1 MRKLFALL
9 LLWLPVLQLS
19 AWKEPG
25 TTTIYP
31 RVGFNLSKFS
41 GDKIYTGINT
51 FDGVA
56 GTIPARFKVG
66 FTMGVEAQHQFSNAL
81 AGSIG
86 LLYSQQGTA
95 FKKTSDI
102 EFDFKMKENNLIVPV
117 MLVATTK
124 YNIDLKLG
132 LQPEFRVSKA
142 FGKVLNKVSLSIPVG
157 ISYEYRNVALDL
169 RYNIGVSH
177 VYKEQSSYDASRGQ
191 TVMLT
196 LGYGIDL

>member
-19 AWKEPG
+19 AWREPG

-66 FTMGVEAQHQFSNAL
+66 FTVGAEAQHQFSNAL

-124 YNIDLKLG
+124 YNIDFKLG

-142 FGKVLNKVSLSIPVG
+142 FDKVLNKVSLSIPVA
-157 ISYEYRNVALDL
+157 ISYEYRNVVLDL

>member
-56 GTIPARFKVG
+56 GTIPARLKVG
-66 FTMGVEAQHQFSNAL
+66 FTVGAEAQHQFSNAL

-142 FGKVLNKVSLSIPVG
+142 FDKVLNKVSLSIPVG

>member
-19 AWKEPG
+19 AWKEQG

-66 FTMGVEAQHQFSNAL
+66 FNVGAEAQHQFSNAL

-95 FKKTSDI
+95 FKKTSDT
-102 EFDFKMKENNLIVPV
+102 ELDFKIKENNLIVPV

-142 FGKVLNKVSLSIPVG
+142 FDKVLNKVSLSIPVG
-157 ISYEYRNVALDL
+157 ISYEYRNVVLDL

>member
-66 FTMGVEAQHQFSNAL
+66 FTVGAEAQHQFSNAL

-86 LLYSQQGTA
+86 LFYSQQGTA
-95 FKKTSDI
+95 FKKTSDT
-102 EFDFKMKENNLIVPV
+102 ELDFKIKENNLIVPV

-142 FGKVLNKVSLSIPVG
+142 FDKVLNKVSLSIPVG
-157 ISYEYRNVALDL
+157 ISYEYRNVVLDL

>member
-66 FTMGVEAQHQFSNAL
+66 FNVGAEAQHQFSNAL

-102 EFDFKMKENNLIVPV
+102 EFDFKMKENNLIVPM

-124 YNIDLKLG
+124 YNIDFKLG

-142 FGKVLNKVSLSIPVG
+142 FDKVLNKVSLSIPVG
-157 ISYEYRNVALDL
+157 ISYEYRNVVLDL

>member
-19 AWKEPG
+19 AWREPG

-66 FTMGVEAQHQFSNAL
+66 FTVGVEAQHQFSNAL

-95 FKKTSDI
+95 FKKTSDT

-124 YNIDLKLG
+124 YNIDVKLG
-132 LQPEFRVSKA
+132 LHPEFRVSKA
-142 FGKVLNKVSLSIPVG
+142 FDKVLNKVSLSIPVG
-157 ISYEYRNVALDL
+157 ISYEYRNVVLDL

>member
-66 FTMGVEAQHQFSNAL
+66 FTVGAEAQHQFSNAL

-95 FKKTSDI
+95 FKKTSDT
-102 EFDFKMKENNLIVPV
+102 ELDFKIKENNLIVPV

-142 FGKVLNKVSLSIPVG
+142 FDKVLNKVSLSIPVG

-177 VYKEQSSYDASRGQ
+177 VYKEQSSYDTSRGQ

>member
-142 FGKVLNKVSLSIPVG
+142 FDKVLNKVSLSIPVG
-157 ISYEYRNVALDL
+157 ISYEYRNVVLDL

-177 VYKEQSSYDASRGQ
+177 VYKEQSSYDVSRGQ

>member
-66 FTMGVEAQHQFSNAL
+66 FTVGAEAQYQFSNAL

-95 FKKTSDI
+95 FKKTSDT

-124 YNIDLKLG
+124 YNIDFKLG

-142 FGKVLNKVSLSIPVG
+142 FDKVLNKVSLSIPVG
-157 ISYEYRNVALDL
+157 ISYEYRNVVLDL

>member
-19 AWKEPG
+19 AWREPG

-95 FKKTSDI
+95 FKKTSDT

-124 YNIDLKLG
+124 YNIDFKLG

-142 FGKVLNKVSLSIPVG
+142 FDKVLNKVSLSIPVG
-157 ISYEYRNVALDL
+157 ISYEYRNVVLDL

>member
-19 AWKEPG
+19 AWREPG

-66 FTMGVEAQHQFSNAL
+66 FTVGAEAQHQFSNAL

-102 EFDFKMKENNLIVPV
+102 EFDFKMKENNLIVPM

-142 FGKVLNKVSLSIPVG
+142 FDKVLNKVSLSIPVG

>member
-56 GTIPARFKVG
+56 GTIPARYKVG
-66 FTMGVEAQHQFSNAL
+66 FTVGAEAQHQFSNAL

-124 YNIDLKLG
+124 YNIDFKLG

-142 FGKVLNKVSLSIPVG
+142 FDKVLNKVSLSIPVG
-157 ISYEYRNVALDL
+157 ISYEYRNVVLDL

>member
-9 LLWLPVLQLS
+9 LLWLPVLQLL

-56 GTIPARFKVG
+56 GTIPARYKVG
-66 FTMGVEAQHQFSNAL
+66 FTVGAEAQHQFSNAL

-95 FKKTSDI
+95 FKKTSDT
-102 EFDFKMKENNLIVPV
+102 ELDFKIKENNLIVPV

-142 FGKVLNKVSLSIPVG
+142 FDKVLNKVSLSIPVG

-177 VYKEQSSYDASRGQ
+177 VYKEQSSYDTSRGQ

>member
-19 AWKEPG
+19 AWREPG

-66 FTMGVEAQHQFSNAL
+66 FTMGAEAQHQFSNAL

-124 YNIDLKLG
+124 YNIDFKLG

-142 FGKVLNKVSLSIPVG
+142 FDKVLNKVSLSIPVG
-157 ISYEYRNVALDL
+157 ISYEYRNVVLDL

>member
-41 GDKIYTGINT
+41 GDKIYTGIGFLGDNT
-51 FDGVA
+51 S
-56 GTIPARFKVG
+56 TIPARFKVG
-66 FTMGVEAQHQFSNAL
+66 FSAGAEVQHQFSNAL

-95 FKKTSDI
+95 FKKTSDT
-102 EFDFKMKENNLIVPV
+102 ELDFKIKENNLIVPV

-124 YNIDLKLG
+124 YNIDFKLG

-142 FGKVLNKVSLSIPVG
+142 FDKVLNKVSLSIPVG
-157 ISYEYRNVALDL
+157 ISYEYRNVVLDL

-177 VYKEQSSYDASRGQ
+177 VYKEQSPYNASRGQ

-196 LGYGIDL
+196 LGYGFDL

>member
-142 FGKVLNKVSLSIPVG
+142 FDKVLNKVSLSIPVG
-157 ISYEYRNVALDL
+157 ISYEYRNVVLDL

>member
-19 AWKEPG
+19 AWREPG

-56 GTIPARFKVG
+56 GTIPARYKVG
-66 FTMGVEAQHQFSNAL
+66 FTVGAEAQHQFSNAL

-95 FKKTSDI
+95 FKKTSDT
-102 EFDFKMKENNLIVPV
+102 ELDFKIKENNLIVPV

-142 FGKVLNKVSLSIPVG
+142 FDKVLNKVSLSIPVG
-157 ISYEYRNVALDL
+157 ISYEYRNVVLDL

>member
-41 GDKIYTGINT
+41 GDKIYTGINI

-66 FTMGVEAQHQFSNAL
+66 FTVGAEAQHQFSNAL

-142 FGKVLNKVSLSIPVG
+142 FDKVLNKVSLSIPVG

>member
-19 AWKEPG
+19 AWREPG

-66 FTMGVEAQHQFSNAL
+66 FTVGVEAQHQFSNAL

-95 FKKTSDI
+95 FKKTSDT

-142 FGKVLNKVSLSIPVG
+142 FDKVLNKVSLSIPVG
-157 ISYEYRNVALDL
+157 ISYEYRNVVLDL

>member
-66 FTMGVEAQHQFSNAL
+66 FTVGAEAQHQFSNAL

-124 YNIDLKLG
+124 YNIDFKLG

-142 FGKVLNKVSLSIPVG
+142 FDKVLNKVSLSIPVG
-157 ISYEYRNVALDL
+157 ISYEYRNVVLDL

>member
-56 GTIPARFKVG
+56 GTIPARYKVG
-66 FTMGVEAQHQFSNAL
+66 FTVGAEAQHQFSNAL

-95 FKKTSDI
+95 FKKTSDT
-102 EFDFKMKENNLIVPV
+102 EFDFKIKGNNLIVPV

-142 FGKVLNKVSLSIPVG
+142 FDKVLNKVSLSIPVG
-157 ISYEYRNVALDL
+157 ISYEYRNVVLDL

>member
-19 AWKEPG
+19 AWREPG

-66 FTMGVEAQHQFSNAL
+66 FTVGAEAQHQFSNAL

-124 YNIDLKLG
+124 YNIDFKLG

-142 FGKVLNKVSLSIPVG
+142 FDKVLNKVSLSIPVG

>member
-102 EFDFKMKENNLIVPV
+102 EFDFKMKENNLIVPM

-142 FGKVLNKVSLSIPVG
+142 FDKVLNKVSLSIPVG
-157 ISYEYRNVALDL
+157 ISYEYRNVVLDL

>member
-19 AWKEPG
+19 AWREPG

-51 FDGVA
+51 FDGIA

-95 FKKTSDI
+95 FKKTSDT
-102 EFDFKMKENNLIVPV
+102 ELDFKIKENNLIVPV

-124 YNIDLKLG
+124 YNIDFKLG

-142 FGKVLNKVSLSIPVG
+142 FDKVLNKVSLSIPVG
-157 ISYEYRNVALDL
+157 ISYEYRNVVLDL

>member
-31 RVGFNLSKFS
+31 RLGFNLSKFS

-66 FTMGVEAQHQFSNAL
+66 FTMGAEAQHQFSNAL

-95 FKKTSDI
+95 FKKTSDT

-142 FGKVLNKVSLSIPVG
+142 FDKVLNKVSLSIPVG
-157 ISYEYRNVALDL
+157 ISYEYRNVVLDL

>member
-1 MRKLFALL
+1 MKKLFALL

-66 FTMGVEAQHQFSNAL
+66 FTMGVEAQHRFSNAL

-124 YNIDLKLG
+124 YNIDFKLG

-142 FGKVLNKVSLSIPVG
+142 FDKVLNKVSLSIPVG
-157 ISYEYRNVALDL
+157 ISYEYRNVVLDL

-177 VYKEQSSYDASRGQ
+177 VYKEQSPYNASRGQ

>member
-19 AWKEPG
+19 AWREPG

-95 FKKTSDI
+95 FKKTSDT
-102 EFDFKMKENNLIVPV
+102 ELDFKIKENNLIVPV

-142 FGKVLNKVSLSIPVG
+142 FDKVLNKVSLSIPVG

-177 VYKEQSSYDASRGQ
+177 VYKEQSSYDVSRGQ

>member
-124 YNIDLKLG
+124 YNIDFKLG

-142 FGKVLNKVSLSIPVG
+142 FDKVLNKVSLSIPVG
-157 ISYEYRNVALDL
+157 ISYEYRNVVLDL

>member
-56 GTIPARFKVG
+56 GTIPACFKVG
-66 FTMGVEAQHQFSNAL
+66 FTVGAEAQHQFSNAL

-95 FKKTSDI
+95 FKKTSDT
-102 EFDFKMKENNLIVPV
+102 ELDFKIKENNLIVPV

-142 FGKVLNKVSLSIPVG
+142 FDKVLNKVSLSIPVG
-157 ISYEYRNVALDL
+157 ISYEYRNVAIDL

-177 VYKEQSSYDASRGQ
+177 VYKEQSSYDTSRGQ

-196 LGYGIDL
+196 LGYGFDL

>member
-56 GTIPARFKVG
+56 GTIPARYKVG
-66 FTMGVEAQHQFSNAL
+66 FTVGAEAQHQFSNAL

-95 FKKTSDI
+95 FKKTSDT
-102 EFDFKMKENNLIVPV
+102 ELDFKIKENNLIVPV

-124 YNIDLKLG
+124 YNIDFKLG

-142 FGKVLNKVSLSIPVG
+142 FDKVLNKVSLSIPVG
-157 ISYEYRNVALDL
+157 ISYEYRNVVLDL

>member
-19 AWKEPG
+19 AWREPG

-31 RVGFNLSKFS
+31 RVGFNLSKFG

-142 FGKVLNKVSLSIPVG
+142 FDKVLNKVSLSIPVG
-157 ISYEYRNVALDL
+157 ISYEYRNVVLDL

>member
-19 AWKEPG
+19 AWREPG

-56 GTIPARFKVG
+56 GTIPARYKVG
-66 FTMGVEAQHQFSNAL
+66 FTVGAEAQHQFSNAL

-95 FKKTSDI
+95 FKKTSDT
-102 EFDFKMKENNLIVPV
+102 ELDFKIKENNLIVPV

-142 FGKVLNKVSLSIPVG
+142 FDKVLNKVSLSIPVG
-157 ISYEYRNVALDL
+157 ISYEYRNVVLDL

-177 VYKEQSSYDASRGQ
+177 VYKEQSSYDVSRGQ

>member
-56 GTIPARFKVG
+56 GTIPARYKVG
-66 FTMGVEAQHQFSNAL
+66 FTVGAEAQHQFSNAL

-102 EFDFKMKENNLIVPV
+102 ELDFKIKENNLIVPV

-142 FGKVLNKVSLSIPVG
+142 FDKVLNKVSLSIPVG
-157 ISYEYRNVALDL
+157 ISYEYRNVVLDL

>member
-1 MRKLFALL
+1 ML

-66 FTMGVEAQHQFSNAL
+66 FNVGAEAQHQFSNAL

-95 FKKTSDI
+95 FKKTSDT
-102 EFDFKMKENNLIVPV
+102 ELDFKIKENNLIVPV

-124 YNIDLKLG
+124 YNIDFKLG

-142 FGKVLNKVSLSIPVG
+142 FDKVLNKVSLSIPVG
-157 ISYEYRNVALDL
+157 ISYEYRNVVLDL

>member
-19 AWKEPG
+19 AWREPG

-56 GTIPARFKVG
+56 GTIPARYKVG
-66 FTMGVEAQHQFSNAL
+66 FTVGAEAQHQFSNAL

-142 FGKVLNKVSLSIPVG
+142 FDKVLNKVSLSIPVG

-177 VYKEQSSYDASRGQ
+177 VYKEQSSYDVSRGQ

>member
-19 AWKEPG
+19 AWREPG

-66 FTMGVEAQHQFSNAL
+66 FNVGAEAQHQFSNAL

-95 FKKTSDI
+95 FKKTSDT
-102 EFDFKMKENNLIVPV
+102 ELDFKIKENNLIVPV

-124 YNIDLKLG
+124 YNIDFKLG

-142 FGKVLNKVSLSIPVG
+142 FDKVLNKVSLSIPVG
-157 ISYEYRNVALDL
+157 ISYEYRNVVLDL

>member
-66 FTMGVEAQHQFSNAL
+66 FNVGAEAQHQFSNAL

-95 FKKTSDI
+95 FKKTSDT
-102 EFDFKMKENNLIVPV
+102 ELDFKIKENNLIVPV

-124 YNIDLKLG
+124 YNIDFKLG

-142 FGKVLNKVSLSIPVG
+142 FDKVLNKVSLSIPVG
-157 ISYEYRNVALDL
+157 ISYEYRNVVLDL

>member
-66 FTMGVEAQHQFSNAL
+66 FTVGAEAQHQFSNAL

-102 EFDFKMKENNLIVPV
+102 ELDFKIKENNLIVPV

-142 FGKVLNKVSLSIPVG
+142 FDKVLNKVSLSIPVG
-157 ISYEYRNVALDL
+157 ISYEYRNVVLDL

>member
-41 GDKIYTGINT
+41 GDKIYTG
-51 FDGVA
+51 DGVA

-66 FTMGVEAQHQFSNAL
+66 FTVGAEAQHQFSNAL

-102 EFDFKMKENNLIVPV
+102 ELDFKIKENNLIVPV

-142 FGKVLNKVSLSIPVG
+142 FDKVLNKVSLSIPVG
-157 ISYEYRNVALDL
+157 ISYEYRNVVLDL

>member
-56 GTIPARFKVG
+56 GTIPARYKVG
-66 FTMGVEAQHQFSNAL
+66 FTVGAEAQHQFSNAL

-95 FKKTSDI
+95 FKKTSDT
-102 EFDFKMKENNLIVPV
+102 ELDFKIKENNLIVPV

-142 FGKVLNKVSLSIPVG
+142 FDKVLNKVSLSIPVG
-157 ISYEYRNVALDL
+157 ISYEYRNVVLDL